1 MEYLVKRIDEPDFG
15 CEGRPEGK
23 TAMDKV
29 WLEDENQQTIVIEVE
44 DERLYALDINEN
56 DRVWYSENEL
66 RKIWINCELYQIRA
80 ENDWRE
86 KAVRV

>member
-15 CEGRPEGK
+15 CEGRPEEK

-29 WLEDENQQTIVIEVE
+29 WLEDKNQQTIVIEVE

-56 DRVWYSENEL
+56 DKVWYSENEL
-66 RKIWINCELYQIRA
+66 RKI
-80 ENDWRE
+80 
-86 KAVRV
+86 